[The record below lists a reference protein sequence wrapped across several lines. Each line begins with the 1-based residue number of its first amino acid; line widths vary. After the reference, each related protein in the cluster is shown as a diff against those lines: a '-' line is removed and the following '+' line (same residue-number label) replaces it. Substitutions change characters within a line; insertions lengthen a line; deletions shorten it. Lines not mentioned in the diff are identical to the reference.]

1 MAQVIRK
8 RHKILTPSGKR
19 DTIFALSS
27 GAPPAAIGVVRI
39 SGPAAFAAGAALAGS
54 IPPPRH
60 AALRRLRDRSGH
72 ALDDAL
78 VIAFPGPASATG
90 EDLLELHL
98 HGGRAVVHAVL
109 AALAAEPDLRPA
121 EAGEFTRRALGNG
134 RIDLAEAE
142 GLADLLAAESEL
154 ARRAALSAAEGGV
167 SRKAREWTARL
178 LTLSARAEAQ
188 IDFADEDDLPAE
200 ALELAAIRR
209 DAAALAEDLAIVL
222 ARTPIERLRDGFR
235 IVLAGPPNAGKSSLI
250 NALAEREVAIATAMP
265 GTTRDRL
272 EAPVLRDGTGYVL
285 IDTAGLRGDAH
296 DPVEVIGISRA
307 NDAIDSADV
316 VIWLGDEA
324 APTSDMIAIH
334 ARSDEPGRSASVP
347 GRLSVSAVT
356 GAGVTELWAV
366 IAAHC
371 GTLLPPGDLIAFN
384 DRQRGLLSRA
394 LSDLRHGDHDDSILL
409 AEGLRT
415 ARVALDQIAGTAA
428 LDDMLDDLFGRFCIG
443 K

>member
-1 MAQVIRK
+1 MAQVVRK
-8 RHKILTPSGKR
+8 RYKILTGSGSR

-27 GAPPAAIGVVRI
+27 GALPAAIGVVRI
-39 SGPAAFAAGAALAGS
+39 TGPAAFTAGAALAGS
-54 IPPPRH
+54 IPPARQ

-109 AALAAEPDLRPA
+109 AALGGESGLRPA

-154 ARRAALSAAEGGV
+154 ARRAALASAEGGV
-167 SRKAREWTARL
+167 SRATQGWIARL

-200 ALELAAIRR
+200 EAELTRVR
-209 DAAALAEDLAIVL
+209 HDAAALANDLAEVL
-222 ARTPIERLRDGFR
+222 ARPAIERLRDGFR
-235 IVLAGPPNAGKSSLI
+235 VVLAGPPNAGKSSLI
-250 NALAEREVAIATAMP
+250 NALVEREVAIATPIP

-272 EAPVLRDGTGYVL
+272 EAPVLRDGVGYL
-285 IDTAGLRGDAH
+285 LTDTAGLRADAQ
-296 DPVEVIGISRA
+296 DAVEAIGIARA
-307 NDAIDSADV
+307 NDAIASADL
-316 VIWLGDEA
+316 VIWLGD
-324 APTSDMIAIH
+324 DMPPDPAMLAVH
-334 ARSDEPGRSASVP
+334 VRCDEPERTAGVT
-347 GRLSVSAVT
+347 GRLSVSARTNV
-356 GAGVTELWAV
+356 GVQDLWKK
-366 IAAHC
+366 IASHC
-371 GTLLPPGDLIAFN
+371 ASLLPLGDLIAFN
-384 DRQRGLLSRA
+384 GRQRGLLDKAVSELRA
-394 LSDLRHGDHDDSILL
+394 DDRGDPILL
-409 AEGLRT
+409 AESLRL

-428 LDDMLDDLFGRFCIG
+428 LDDVLDDLFGRFCIG